1 MRLLARMDE
10 QVSFEMTQATETL
23 PTDFTFV
30 TLLACMG
37 EHVSFEMTSVT
48 E

>member
-1 MRLLARMDE
+1 MRLLACMDE

-23 PTDFTFV
+23 STDFTSV
-30 TLLACMG
+30 RLLACMG

>member
-23 PTDFTFV
+23 LTDFTLV
-30 TLLACMG
+30 RLLASMG